1 MNKPKLTDIKTV
13 SFFNNINKNVHL
25 DNPIDIKPK
34 PKLTGKFDYLLLH
47 LLIFIVFFIFAY
59 LLYSRYKSKKINKLI
74 YNNKI
79 NKLYNN
85 INNNE

>member
-1 MNKPKLTDIKTV
+1 MKPKLTDIKTV
-13 SFFNNINKNVHL
+13 TFFNNINKNVHL

-34 PKLTGKFDYLLLH
+34 PKFTGKFDYLLLH
-47 LLIFIVFFIFAY
+47 LLIFIIFLIFAY